1 MMTFQ
6 ADDAAGIIEFTI
18 EGRVERA
25 DYEAVVQAFETMIA
39 ARGKV
44 GVVEIVHDYRGI
56 DPSLWWRDV
65 QWSFGH
71 LNDFGRCAVVTD
83 HGWIGPVTRFAAAFM
98 PMEIRVFGVE
108 QIDAAR
114 TWVREGQG

>member
-6 ADDAAGIIEFTI
+6 KDDAAGIIEFTI
-18 EGRVERA
+18 NGRVERA

-44 GVVEIVHDYRGI
+44 SVVEVIHDYRGI
-56 DPSLWWRDV
+56 DPALWWRDV

-98 PMEIRVFGVE
+98 PMEIRVFAM
-108 QIDAAR
+108 AALDEAR
-114 TWVREGQG
+114 AWVRETMG